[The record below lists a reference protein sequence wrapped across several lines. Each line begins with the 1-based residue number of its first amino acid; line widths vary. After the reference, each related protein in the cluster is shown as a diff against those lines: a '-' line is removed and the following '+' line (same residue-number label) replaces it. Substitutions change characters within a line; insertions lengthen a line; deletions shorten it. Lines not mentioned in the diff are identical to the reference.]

1 MTPADL
7 ITDVP
12 ETRSVRVWDALR
24 TAAAHVGRLVSRPL
38 NEPGARLASWS
49 LPPASFSAGR
59 ARRLARARLIGWG
72 LDGFTDM
79 VGLLVS
85 ELVTN
90 ALRHAPGPI
99 RLTLWLTDGTLRCE
113 VVDTSTELPRVREC
127 GAYDE
132 GGRGLL
138 LLDML
143 TCCWGSARMP
153 GGKAVWFELPT
164 SVPAEDRP
172 FS

>member
-1 MTPADL
+1 
-7 ITDVP
+7 
-12 ETRSVRVWDALR
+12 VWDALR
-24 TAAAHVGRLVSRPL
+24 IAAAQVSRLVTGPL
-38 NEPGARLASWS
+38 NEPGAGLASWS
-49 LPPASFSAGR
+49 LPPTSFSAGR
-59 ARRLARARLIGWG
+59 ARRLAHARLIGWG

-85 ELVTN
+85 ELVSN

-113 VVDTSTELPRVREC
+113 VVDTSTELPSMRDC
-127 GAYDE
+127 DPYDE

-143 TCCWGSARMP
+143 TCCWGSTRMP
-153 GGKAVWFELPT
+153 DGKAVWFELPT
-164 SVPAEDRP
+164 SVPAE
-172 FS
+172 S